1 MAQEIKFQWVFNRLD
16 DDTTEITIN
25 DYIAQKQNYNW
36 WTDEKGTEV
45 TPKDFIEQLE
55 NSNSKHFDIIFNSGG
70 GEVFA
75 AQQIATAI
83 KKKKQAGC
91 KFTAKIES
99 VCASAAVQIAMAC
112 DTVEITK
119 GGYIMI
125 HDPMV
130 YYWGYLNATEAQE
143 VAAQLTAIKN
153 GIVDEYAEKT
163 KLPKDEIIELMAKT
177 TWLYGEDA
185 VNKGFADKIMLSTE
199 QPATITNKIVNV
211 VENMSHGTVAATL
224 NLPETLKSVLN
235 NNQKTNITDK
245 GENETMEIKNAAELT
260 AKYPEFVNELTNSA
274 VENAVQA
281 ERDRMKAIDAMQGK
295 VSNEILNKAKYETF
309 ATAEKVALDAIT
321 NGDFVNT
328 TVLNAM
334 AKDATA
340 VNSVDGTVAETMTGA
355 EETKSAEAKEKSD
368 LFAAVDKIV
377 EKHKK

>member
-36 WTDEKGTEV
+36 WTGEKGTEV
-45 TPKDFIEQLE
+45 TPQDFIEQLE
-55 NSNSKHFDIIFNSGG
+55 NSNSKHFDVIFNSGG

-130 YYWGYLNATEAQE
+130 FSFGYMNITDAQGI
-143 VAAQLTAIKN
+143 VDQLTAIKN

-163 KLPKDEIIELMAKT
+163 KLPKDEIIELMSKT

-185 VNKGFADKIMLSTE
+185 VNKGFADKIMLATE
-199 QPATITNKIVNV
+199 QPATIENRIVNV
-211 VENMSHGTVAATL
+211 VQNMSHGTVAATL
-224 NLPETLKSVLN
+224 NLPETLKSVLEN
-235 NNQKTNITDK
+235 NKPNNTDK

-274 VENAVQA
+274 VENAVKA

-295 VSNEILNKAKYETF
+295 VSNETLNKAKYETF
-309 ATAEKVALDAIT
+309 DSAEKVALDAIT

-334 AKDATA
+334 AKDATVA
-340 VNSVDGTVAETMTGA
+340 NSVDGTVTETMTGA
-355 EETKSAEAKEKSD
+355 DETTATEAKEKED

-377 EKHKK
+377 EKRKK